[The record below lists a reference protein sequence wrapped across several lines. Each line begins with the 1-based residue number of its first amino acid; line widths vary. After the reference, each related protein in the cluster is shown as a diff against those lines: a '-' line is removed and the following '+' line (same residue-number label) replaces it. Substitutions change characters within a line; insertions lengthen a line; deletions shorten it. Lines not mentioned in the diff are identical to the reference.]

1 MTLPG
6 PSKTVIVEPL
16 EAPAGRPR
24 PAPAEAPA
32 PSPAAP
38 PPPSREPATT

>member
-16 EAPAGRPR
+16 ETPAAQPQPATPR
-24 PAPAEAPA
+24 PSQPA
-32 PSPAAP
+32 PRPQP
-38 PPPSREPATT
+38 EPREPATA